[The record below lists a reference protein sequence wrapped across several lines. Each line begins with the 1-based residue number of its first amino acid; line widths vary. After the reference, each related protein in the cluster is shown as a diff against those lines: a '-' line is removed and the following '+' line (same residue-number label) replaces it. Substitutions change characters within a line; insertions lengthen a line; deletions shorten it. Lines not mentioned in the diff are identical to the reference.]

1 MIHLETKIHMFLN
14 CVVLAITN
22 IHVKRNID
30 LDLDQLDSYLYIMYN
45 VIILLHVIVFSLL
58 LQVDYFHYEINLR
71 EQVKF

>member
-1 MIHLETKIHMFLN
+1 MFLN